1 MTFVLL
7 FFLKVVWVVTF
18 ILTVLLNPDLGLLA
32 SMVFS
37 LITVIIRTQL

>member
-7 FFLKVVWVVTF
+7 FLLKVVWVVTF

-37 LITVIIRTQL
+37 LLTVIVRTQL